1 MHRYGHVVVA
11 IALALMACGDP
22 SAPPACAPVQRLPTP
37 VHGDDLAHLERLM
50 ESAKVELD
58 VEEWQLT
65 LLDADEARG
74 TLVFGSERP
83 TQAMCETLRAR
94 YGPLV
99 EVIYYRGGS
108 LLGVGPAHHLG
119 SRSG

>member
-1 MHRYGHVVVA
+1 MHRVRRAVVA
-11 IALALMACGDP
+11 IALALTACGPP
-22 SAPPACAPVQRLPTP
+22 SVPAACAPVQRLPTP
-37 VHGDDLAHLERLM
+37 VRSDDLAQLERLM
-50 ESAKVELD
+50 ESAKVELH

-65 LLDADEARG
+65 MLDADETRG

-83 TQAMCETLRAR
+83 TEEMCETLRAR

-108 LLGVGPAHHLG
+108 LL
-119 SRSG
+119 

>member
-1 MHRYGHVVVA
+1 MHRYGQVVVA
-11 IALALMACGDP
+11 VALTLTACGP
-22 SAPPACAPVQRLPTP
+22 ASVPAACAPVQRLPTP
-37 VHGDDLAHLERLM
+37 VHGDDLAQLERLM

-58 VEEWQLT
+58 VEEWRLT

-83 TQAMCETLRAR
+83 TEEMCETLRAR

-108 LLGVGPAHHLG
+108 LLGDGRAHHPG
-119 SRSG
+119 ARSG